1 MGWRIIQSIN
11 HLIDSVVPGQN
22 KSESMSAPL
31 HSQKYEVQF
40 SDDYF
45 DSEVFLAKHDT
56 NNMNPLQGD
65 PELIEWDEELSDDSF
80 DVAKIPLRQ
89 VLIHIRMRSYVT
101 ELKL

>member
-1 MGWRIIQSIN
+1 
-11 HLIDSVVPGQN
+11 
-22 KSESMSAPL
+22 
-31 HSQKYEVQF
+31 
-40 SDDYF
+40 
-45 DSEVFLAKHDT
+45 
-56 NNMNPLQGD
+56 MNPLQGD